1 MAPKK
6 KTTDITAGLITAP
19 VRIDACREDLAKV
32 RADVLV
38 LGVAQGPDGPALLDA
53 PLPPAERD
61 RVAAALPALA
71 ATGAPDE
78 LLRLPASDGVPA
90 APALALAGVG
100 RLADAGTAR
109 AESLRR
115 AAGSAVRQL
124 AGSATVVLGLPAATV
139 EDVAAIAEGAA
150 LGAYAFTAYRQATA
164 SGLRAPVGRVL
175 VPTGL
180 PGRVIRPAFD
190 RARAIGAGVGL
201 TRSLVNQPPLDL
213 YPETFAD
220 VAVAAAASRP
230 VTVTVLDADELAAQ
244 GFGGLTGVG
253 QGSSRGP
260 RLVRVDYAPSGARAH
275 LAAVGKGI
283 TFDSG
288 GLSLKPPTGMTTMK
302 SDMAGAAAVLG
313 AVLAA
318 ADLGLKVRITG
329 WLCLAENLPSAT
341 AQRPSDVITIK
352 GGRTV
357 EVLNTDAEG
366 RLVLADGLVAAGE
379 EKPDLLIDI
388 ATLTGAQMVA
398 LGTRVSAV
406 MGSEAARQA
415 VVDAASASGEEF
427 WPMPLPADLRS
438 GLDSTVA
445 DIANIGGKFGGMLTA
460 GLFLHEF
467 VPEVDG
473 RRVPWAHLDIAGP
486 AFNEG
491 GAWGYTPKE
500 GTGVGVRTLLA
511 LAESVARHGAVRE

>member
-6 KTTDITAGLITAP
+6 KSTEIPAGLIVEP
-19 VRIDACREDLAKV
+19 VRIDACREDLARV

-38 LGVAQGPDGPALLDA
+38 LGVAQGADGPVLLDGPFPA
-53 PLPPAERD
+53 AERTRITD
-61 RVAAALPALA
+61 ALSVLA
-71 ATGAPDE
+71 ASGAPDE
-78 LLRLPASDGVPA
+78 LLRLPAGDGLPSVPV
-90 APALALAGVG
+90 LALTGVG
-100 RLADAGTAR
+100 RLADTGPAR

-115 AAGSAVRQL
+115 AVGSAVRQL
-124 AGSATVVLGLPAATV
+124 TGSATVVLGLPAATV

-150 LGAYAFTAYRQATA
+150 LGAYAYTPYRHATA
-164 SGLRAPVGRVL
+164 AGLRAPVERVL
-175 VPTGL
+175 IPTGL
-180 PGRVIRPAFD
+180 PGRTIRPAFD
-190 RARAIGAGVGL
+190 RARAIGGAVGL

-220 VAVAAAASRP
+220 AAVSAAAGRP
-230 VTVTVLDADELAAQ
+230 VTVTVLDDEQLAAQ

-253 QGSSRGP
+253 QGSTRGP

-275 LAAVGKGI
+275 LAVVGKGI

-318 ADLGLKVRITG
+318 ADLGLKVRMTG
-329 WLCLAENLPSAT
+329 WLCLAENLPSAS
-341 AQRPSDVITIK
+341 AQRPSDVIRIK

-379 EKPDLLIDI
+379 EKPDLLVDI
-388 ATLTGAQMVA
+388 ATLTGAQMIA

-406 MGSEAARQA
+406 MGSDGARQA
-415 VVDAASASGEEF
+415 VVDAATAVGEEF
-427 WPMPLPADLRS
+427 WPMPLPADLRR

-500 GTGVGVRTLLA
+500 GTGVGVRTLVS
-511 LAESVARHGAVRE
+511 LAESVARHGVVRE

>member
-1 MAPKK
+1 MSTEP
-6 KTTDITAGLITAP
+6 IR
-19 VRIDACREDLAKV
+19 VDACRQDLARV
-32 RADVLV
+32 RADVV
-38 LGVAQGPDGPALLDA
+38 VIGVAQGPDGPVLLDA
-53 PLPPAERD
+53 PLPAAERA
-61 RVAAALPALA
+61 RVGAALTALA

-78 LLRLPASDGVPA
+78 LLRLPAGETLPA
-90 APALALAGVG
+90 APILALAGVG
-100 RLADAGTAR
+100 RLPEQAAAR

-124 AGSATVVLGLPAATV
+124 AGAGTVVLGLPADTV

-150 LGAYAFTAYRQATA
+150 LGAYAYTPYRQATSA
-164 SGLRAPVGRVL
+164 GLRAPVGRVL
-175 VPTGL
+175 IPTGL
-180 PGRVIRPAFD
+180 GGRVVRPVFD

-201 TRSLVNQPPLDL
+201 TRSLVNQPPRDL

-220 VAVAAAASRP
+220 AAVAAGASRP
-230 VTVTVLDADELAAQ
+230 VTVTVLDADKLAAQ
-244 GFGGLTGVG
+244 GYGGLTGVG
-253 QGSSRGP
+253 QGSVRGP
-260 RLVRVDYAPSGARAH
+260 RLVRVDYAPTGARAH
-275 LAAVGKGI
+275 LAVVGKGI

-318 ADLGLKVRITG
+318 ADLRLKVRFTG

-341 AQRPSDVITIK
+341 AQRPSDVIRIK

-379 EKPDLLIDI
+379 DRPDLLVDI

-398 LGTRVSAV
+398 LGTRVGAV
-406 MGSEAARQA
+406 MGSDAARQA
-415 VVDAASASGEEF
+415 VVDAATTCGEEF
-427 WPMPLPADLRS
+427 WPMPLPQDLRS

-445 DIANIGGKFGGMLTA
+445 DIANVGGKYGGMLTA

-467 VPEVDG
+467 VPEVGG

-491 GAWGYTPKE
+491 GPWGYTPKE
-500 GTGVGVRTLLA
+500 GTGVGVRTLVS